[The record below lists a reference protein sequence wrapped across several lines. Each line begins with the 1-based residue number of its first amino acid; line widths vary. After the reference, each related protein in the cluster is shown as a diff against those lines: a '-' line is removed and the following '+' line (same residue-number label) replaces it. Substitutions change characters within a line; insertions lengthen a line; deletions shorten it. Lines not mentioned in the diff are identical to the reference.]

1 MHTSFPLLIKVL
13 KYFKF
18 DTGHGNREILIE
30 YSQLGLDPNA
40 AFSEKVMWDIP
51 VLSGFYLAYTVHS
64 AFRICIPIRLFKGL
78 PFPVFGSLWC
88 HGSEGRN
95 AHLIKKIK
103 KKGKNTGSPPSPV
116 QYFIKL
122 LLPICCLNRLFF
134 F

>member
-40 AFSEKVMWDIP
+40 AFSEKDMWDIP

-95 AHLIKKIK
+95 AHLKKKIK
-103 KKGKNTGSPPSPV
+103 KK
-116 QYFIKL
+116 
-122 LLPICCLNRLFF
+122 
-134 F
+134 

>member
-40 AFSEKVMWDIP
+40 AFSEKDMWDIP

-95 AHLIKKIK
+95 AHLIKKRK